1 MKCELSNIIK
11 CSDEAKGKHESSLR
25 FPIAQ
30 VEVEKQNKWFHT
42 QMTFYSDY
50 IGNVKYGLLML
61 VNHMHML
68 MLYVLNMFMLMM
80 KLDQRILFPTSHTLD
95 QATSQLS
102 RVSATSSA
110 RIKAEAEKAALVER
124 VAALKKK
131 TSSRDTRG
139 TTEERK
145 GKTGT
150 GN

>member
-1 MKCELSNIIK
+1 
-11 CSDEAKGKHESSLR
+11 
-25 FPIAQ
+25 
-30 VEVEKQNKWFHT
+30 
-42 QMTFYSDY
+42 
-50 IGNVKYGLLML
+50 
-61 VNHMHML
+61 
-68 MLYVLNMFMLMM
+68 MLYVLNMSM

-95 QATSQLS
+95 QASSQLS
-102 RVSATSSA
+102 RASTTSSA

-131 TSSRDTRG
+131 TSNRYTRG